1 MKRLIAAVY
10 TPMDEKGK
18 LSLGSIR
25 RQAELL
31 KSSGITGAFVCGTTG
46 EGPSLTEDE
55 RTLVVERWIRAVGKN
70 FPVIVHVG
78 HTSLHVA
85 RELAIHA
92 QKAGAS
98 AIAAVGPY
106 YYRPTRIGELVDFC
120 AEIASAAPVLPF
132 FYDDIPAYSGVDLP
146 MTAFLEA
153 AAPRI
158 PTLAGI
164 KFMRDDP
171 TQFQACRTFDGGRYE
186 ILWGVEETLLAGL
199 ALGATSAVG
208 SVYSYAAP
216 VFQRLIKA
224 FLDGKMNVARREQLE
239 AVTLTRALEHFGGI
253 RAGKAIMNL
262 IGVDCGP
269 PRRPISP
276 LDPEELRLL
285 YLAIH
290 KLDIFAVSPVSPRDR
305 T

>member
-1 MKRLIAAVY
+1 
-10 TPMDEKGK
+10 MDAKGK
-18 LSLGSIR
+18 LALGIIK

-31 KSSGITGAFVCGTTG
+31 KSSDISGAFVCGTTG

-55 RTLVVERWIRAVGKN
+55 RTLVVERWIHAAKKN

-85 RELAIHA
+85 RELAAHA

-98 AIAAVGPY
+98 AIAAVGPFF
-106 YYRPTRIGELVDFC
+106 YRPSRIGELVDFC

-132 FYDDIPAYSGVDLP
+132 FYDDNPAYSGVDLP
-146 MTAFLEA
+146 MTTFLEA
-153 AAPRI
+153 ASSRI

-171 TQFQACRTFDGGRYE
+171 TQFQACRTYDGGRYE

-199 ALGATSAVG
+199 ALGATGAIGCSFN
-208 SVYSYAAP
+208 YAAP

-224 FLDGKMNVARREQLE
+224 FQSGKMDVARREQLE
-239 AVTLTRALEHFGGI
+239 VVTLIRALKRFGNV
-253 RAGKAIMNL
+253 RADKAIMQL

-269 PRRPISP
+269 TRSPISP
-276 LDPEELRLL
+276 LDSEELRLL
-285 YLAIH
+285 YMAIH
-290 KLDIFAVSPVSPRDR
+290 KLDVFAVSPVSPKDKS
-305 T
+305 